1 MNYYE
6 TDPEFMERMEH
17 FTLEEVVKEPGQ
29 ELPGDV
35 RYLAILAALLGCQGL
50 EVYKEKI
57 PEALEQGVT
66 PVMVKEMVY
75 QAVDYLG
82 LGRVMPFLAA
92 SNELLTVR
100 GVKP

>member
-1 MNYYE
+1 MDYYE
-6 TDPEFMERMEH
+6 TDPKFMERMEY
-17 FTLEEVVKEPGQ
+17 FTLEEVVNEPGQ

-35 RYLAILAALLGCQGL
+35 RHLAILATLLGCQGL
-50 EVYKEKI
+50 EVYKEKL

-82 LGRVMPFLAA
+82 LGRVMPC
-92 SNELLTVR
+92 
-100 GVKP
+100 